1 MRDRFDSMAQHIA
14 NDDIM
19 SEGNHKSLSQHSH
32 SADNRSGRCQ
42 ILNQCTFGQMSSQM
56 SVVPSRQDRRSSRQS
71 SSSDS
76 DSDSDCSMRS
86 ASQSS
91 AKKGGNASEL
101 QTLFNKMDL
110 PGKQDSENP
119 SGNSRLIGPLTDLE
133 RREKVRNYFVK
144 KRCKHGQK
152 KFSYT
157 CRKQVAD
164 KRLRIKGRFVTK
176 EQAFEILGL
185 TQNELLDNEMIQQ
198 LLTQY
203 ADDPMQM
210 NSLIESQKN
219 GGQLIKVR
227 NF

>member
-1 MRDRFDSMAQHIA
+1 MRSGSHAISSKQQTRRNAQDVPTEY
-14 NDDIM
+14 N
-19 SEGNHKSLSQHSH
+19 KSLR
-32 SADNRSGRCQ
+32 AD
-42 ILNQCTFGQMSSQM
+42 
-56 SVVPSRQDRRSSRQS
+56 
-71 SSSDS
+71 
-76 DSDSDCSMRS
+76 
-86 ASQSS
+86 
-91 AKKGGNASEL
+91 KSEEAHMVG
-101 QTLFNKMDL
+101 TLH
-110 PGKQDSENP
+110 EN
-119 SGNSRLIGPLTDLE
+119 E
-133 RREKVRNYFVK
+133 RRDKVRNYLAK
-144 KRCKHGQK
+144 KHSKQSGK
-152 KFSYT
+152 KFSYK

-198 LLTQY
+198 LLTQH